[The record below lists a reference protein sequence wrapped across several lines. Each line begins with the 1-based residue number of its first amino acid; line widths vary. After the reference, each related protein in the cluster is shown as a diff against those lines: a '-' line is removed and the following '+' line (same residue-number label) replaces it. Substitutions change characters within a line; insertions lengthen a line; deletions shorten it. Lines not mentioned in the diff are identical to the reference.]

1 VVRVFRVSVQRRFSD
16 LDLLGHVN
24 NIVYHDYLQEG
35 RIGLFTGL
43 GPFQAMDASQVL
55 ARQEID
61 FRKPL
66 LYRSEPITV
75 ETWVTK
81 VGRSSYTIGYRI
93 LDDDG
98 SLAADAVG
106 VMVCFD
112 AQTGRA
118 HPIPDEYRRA
128 LVEAME
134 DSTA

>member
-1 VVRVFRVSVQRRFSD
+1 MRIFRVSVQRRFSD

-24 NIVYHDYLQEG
+24 NIVYHDYLQEA
-35 RIGLFTGL
+35 RIGLWTAL
-43 GPFQAMDASQVL
+43 GPLQAMDASQVL
-55 ARQEID
+55 ARQEIN

-75 ETWVTK
+75 EIWVTK
-81 VGRSSYTIGYRI
+81 VGTSSYTIGYRI

-98 SLAADAVG
+98 SIAADAVG

-118 HPIPDEYRRA
+118 NPIPEEFRRE
-128 LVEAME
+128 LVAAME
-134 DSTA
+134 ELSA